1 MRKSTRRV
9 LAAVALTAAVLATTV
24 ILGGAA
30 SAGGGMRIYRITLVD
45 LTAGQPL
52 SPPVF
57 ATHDDDVHMF
67 RVGRRASDQLAAIA
81 QAGDPAPMAALLGAN
96 SEVTD
101 VEVVPRPLTSLGT
114 MVGDFNDSVV
124 VEINAKPGD
133 RLSLATMLICTNDGF
148 TGLDSVWLPA
158 GGSKVYTLNGYDAGR
173 EWNTERSRDL
183 VDPCSGLNPG
193 HELPGDPDGNRDA
206 EVENDPAR
214 RIKHHPG
221 IRGDRELDAGF
232 HGWTDPVAIV
242 VVTRVA

>member
-96 SEVTD
+96 SEVT
-101 VEVVPRPLTSLGT
+101 
-114 MVGDFNDSVV
+114 DFNDSVV